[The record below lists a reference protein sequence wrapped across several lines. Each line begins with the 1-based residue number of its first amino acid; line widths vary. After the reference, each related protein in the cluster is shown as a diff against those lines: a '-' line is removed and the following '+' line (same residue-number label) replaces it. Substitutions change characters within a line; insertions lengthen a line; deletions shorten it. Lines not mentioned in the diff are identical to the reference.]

1 MYSLIKY
8 DENMAIAYLARKFPE
23 TFAIGLRV
31 LVELK
36 YRFPTE
42 PLTTMLDYGAGL
54 GKQYHYRQ
62 VRWVSHLTIY
72 FQRMTSS

>member
-36 YRFPTE
+36 YRFPKE
-42 PLTTMLDYGAGL
+42 NLTTMLDYGAGL
-54 GKQYHYRQ
+54 GK
-62 VRWVSHLTIY
+62 VRNYLKVLWDLLL
-72 FQRMTSS
+72 MTSSLRMIS